1 MNQRRLAHMLPRDCP
16 VFGLSTPAMRVLGME
31 GGRSRLRRVNSTWT
45 IQNLENRSI
54 SDSEYTAPKKE
65 KSAKIR
71 PPVSAGSRKTKDTA
85 LPESSGSDHPPQ
97 SRKPKKIQRQ
107 DEEEDEGA
115 ASDISAPRDDENSKA
130 DEDETAPPQVAVS
143 PSIFLSSSKPLSA
156 MATSTLNPA
165 AAALAALAVISDSV
179 ENSTETTLDL
189 KNPTSTTR
197 KSPTHEPPPSI
208 FPAEETT
215 PCHVREQLDAHY
227 RDLRSF
233 RTIRGG
239 LPSRQGGCPIQKS
252 RRSI

>member
-1 MNQRRLAHMLPRDCP
+1 MLHIDYL
-16 VFGLSTPAMRVLGME
+16 VFGLSTPARH
-31 GGRSRLRRVNSTWT
+31 GRRQIPTSSRKFDVDDPEPRINGDEH
-45 IQNLENRSI
+45 ENGSV
-54 SDSEYTAPKKE
+54 SDSEYTSPKKK
-65 KSAKIR
+65 KSAKTR
-71 PPVSAGSRKTKDTA
+71 PPVSAGSRKTKASA
-85 LPESSGSDHPPQ
+85 LRESSGSDHPPQ
-97 SRKPKKIQRQ
+97 SSRKSKKVQRQ

-143 PSIFLSSSKPLSA
+143 PSKFLSSSKPLSA